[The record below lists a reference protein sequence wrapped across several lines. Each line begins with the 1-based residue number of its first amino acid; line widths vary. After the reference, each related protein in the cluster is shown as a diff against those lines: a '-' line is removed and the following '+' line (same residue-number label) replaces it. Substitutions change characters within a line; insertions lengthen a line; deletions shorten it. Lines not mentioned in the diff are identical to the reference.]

1 VKGRSKPKAKR
12 KLKAKARRPKAAK
25 RGAKRP
31 AKRAVKRTAKRAVKR
46 TAKRAAKRP
55 AKRPAKGAAKAAAPR
70 AHTRGRIA
78 TTPGEML
85 RPYPPSVRRLAHE
98 LRKLIKRT
106 LPTVDERAY
115 DGWHGIG
122 YHDRQSGYLAGIFPH
137 PDCVKVYFELGSV
150 LPDPHH
156 VLTGNGAQ
164 VRHVSCWPDVPVPE
178 RAIRELLA
186 AAVRYGAAR

>member
-1 VKGRSKPKAKR
+1 VKGRPKAKG
-12 KLKAKARRPKAAK
+12 KPKAKARRPK
-25 RGAKRP
+25 P
-31 AKRAVKRTAKRAVKR
+31 
-46 TAKRAAKRP
+46 AKRAAKRP
-55 AKRPAKGAAKAAAPR
+55 AKRAAKRPAKRSAKAAAPR
-70 AHTRGRIA
+70 AHTRGRTA

-106 LPTVDERAY
+106 LPKVDERAY

-122 YHDRQSGYLAGIFPH
+122 YHDRQSGYLAGIFPQ
-137 PDCVKVYFELGSV
+137 PDCVKLYFELGSV

-186 AAVRYGAAR
+186 AAVRFGAAR

>member
-1 VKGRSKPKAKR
+1 MKGRPKAKAKTR
-12 KLKAKARRPKAAK
+12 AKAKGKAKPKRPTKRAAK
-25 RGAKRP
+25 RP
-31 AKRAVKRTAKRAVKR
+31 
-46 TAKRAAKRP
+46 AKRAAKRP
-55 AKRPAKGAAKAAAPR
+55 AKRAAKHAAPR
-70 AHTRGRIA
+70 PRAVRRNTV
-78 TTPGEML
+78 TPGEIL
-85 RPYPPSVRRLAHE
+85 RPYPPSVRHLAHE

-106 LPTVDERAY
+106 LPQVDERAY

-122 YHDRQSGYLAGIFPH
+122 YHDRQSGYLAGIFPQ
-137 PDCVKVYFELGSV
+137 PDCVKLYFELGAV

-186 AAVRYGAAR
+186 AAVRFGAAR